1 MDKQIISSPELDEQY
16 SIIHHDSG
24 LDILLW
30 EKEGFS
36 TVEALFGTK
45 YGSINNCFKTDETGD
60 FIRVPDGI
68 AHYLEHKLFE
78 SDDNSNVF
86 EQYAK
91 TGAAANAFTSTDIT
105 AYVFSCTDNYEKALE
120 ILLGFVQSPYFTEEN
135 VEKERGIIA
144 QEIKMGDDSPTR
156 KCFKEL
162 LRGLYVNNPIR
173 IDVAGT
179 VESIRQI
186 TPGLLYK
193 CYNSFYN
200 LHNMT
205 LSIAGNI
212 RQDKVLEIC
221 DKMLKPSPDVHLENS
236 FPHEPDNVCQKR
248 ICTHAA
254 VGLPVFAIG
263 FKSKPLSGREYVRK
277 SFIAAMLLEQIL
289 GQTSPLY
296 NQLLEEGL
304 ISSGTSTFVYTS
316 ADRYFCCIIEG
327 ESEDPNLVY
336 QRICREIERLE
347 KEGIDKKR
355 FEIDKRVRYGEK
367 ISSINDVK
375 ACADAMLYYH
385 MDCDDVTL
393 FEDVD
398 MIASLTAQECQ
409 QALPELF
416 DIDKSSI
423 SIVTDKN
430 DY

>member
-1 MDKQIISSPELDEQY
+1 
-16 SIIHHDSG
+16 
-24 LDILLW
+24 
-30 EKEGFS
+30 
-36 TVEALFGTK
+36 
-45 YGSINNCFKTDETGD
+45 
-60 FIRVPDGI
+60 
-68 AHYLEHKLFE
+68 
-78 SDDNSNVF
+78 
-86 EQYAK
+86 
-91 TGAAANAFTSTDIT
+91 
-105 AYVFSCTDNYEKALE
+105 
-120 ILLGFVQSPYFTEEN
+120 
-135 VEKERGIIA
+135 
-144 QEIKMGDDSPTR
+144 MGDDSPTR
-156 KCFKEL
+156 KCFKNL
-162 LRGLYVNNPIR
+162 LKALYVKHPIS

-179 VESIRQI
+179 VESIAKI
-186 TPGLLYK
+186 TPEIMYK
-193 CYNSFYN
+193 CYDAFYD
-200 LHNMT
+200 LHNMV
-205 LSIAGNI
+205 LAIAGNI
-212 RQDKVLEIC
+212 DEQKVLEIC
-221 DKMLKPSPDVHLENS
+221 DKTLKASPDKHLES
-236 FPHEPDNVCQKR
+236 FFPQEPREVAKKT
-248 ICTHAA
+248 IVETGT
-254 VGLPVFAIG
+254 VGIPVFSIG
-263 FKSKPLSGREYVRK
+263 FKANACEGREYLKRSV
-277 SFIAAMLLEQIL
+277 IAGMLLEQLI

-327 ESEDPNLVY
+327 ESEDPDLVY

-347 KEGIDKKR
+347 KEGIDRKR

>member
-1 MDKQIISSPELDEQY
+1 MNKEIISSKELDESY
-16 SIIHHDSG
+16 TIVHHPSG
-24 LDILLW
+24 LDIMMW
-30 EKEGFS
+30 KKDGFS

-45 YGSINNCFKTDETGD
+45 YGSMNNYFRTDDTGD

-86 EQYAK
+86 EQYAR

-179 VESIRQI
+179 VESIQQI
-186 TPGLLYK
+186 TPELLYK

-212 RQDKVLEIC
+212 DEDKVIEIC
-221 DKMLKPSPDVHLENS
+221 DKMLKPSSDVHLES
-236 FPHEPDNVCQKR
+236 RFPDEPDEVCQKR
-248 ICTHAA
+248 ICTNAA

-263 FKSKPLSGREYVRK
+263 FKSVPLSGKEYVKR

-296 NQLLEEGL
+296 NELLEQGL

-327 ESEDPNLVY
+327 ESKDPDLVN
-336 QRICREIERLE
+336 QRICQEIKRLE
-347 KEGIDKKR
+347 KEGIDTKR

-398 MIASLTAQECQ
+398 MIAYLTAEECQ
-409 QALPELF
+409 QAIPQLF
-416 DIDKSSI
+416 DVEKNTI
-423 SIVTDKN
+423 SIVKN
-430 DY
+430 KQ